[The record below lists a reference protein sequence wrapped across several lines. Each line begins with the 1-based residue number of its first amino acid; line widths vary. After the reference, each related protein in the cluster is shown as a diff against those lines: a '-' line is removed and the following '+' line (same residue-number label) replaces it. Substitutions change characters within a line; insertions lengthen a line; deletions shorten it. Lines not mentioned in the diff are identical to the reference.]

1 MNLVLDRRKG
11 RKAAHRS
18 GDLVRCISC
27 EKLMLVNN
35 GENRCPEC
43 KRNGV
48 LMWAD
53 PTCRY
58 NTKTLKRNGYRLK
71 REVAV

>member
-11 RKAAHRS
+11 RKQAHQK

-27 EKLMLVNN
+27 CKLMLVNN
-35 GENRCPEC
+35 GENKCPEC
-43 KRNGV
+43 KHNGV

-53 PTCRY
+53 PRCRY
-58 NTKTLKRNGYRLK
+58 DTKALKKHGYSIRK
-71 REVAV
+71 EVSC